1 MKFRTEFN
9 IPESRHKINHQS
21 KILALGS
28 CFVEHIGSRLK
39 DLQFNIQINPFGII
53 FNPYSIAKILNSA
66 LPEKIELQTASP
78 IIKKENKTFVNLDFH
93 SKFNA
98 STRPELEQNISIK
111 NALVTDHLSTAN
123 FVILTF
129 GTAWVYTHLE
139 SNHIVANCHKI
150 PQQQFKKSRLEL
162 NDLTSIYEALISK
175 INQLNPDLKILL
187 TVSPVRH
194 LKDGFIENNLS
205 KSTLILLCQN
215 LASTFPNVVEYFP
228 SYELQMDDLRDY
240 RFYNSDLLH
249 PNEMAKSYIFEKFA
263 TTYFDDKT
271 QLLNRKIQKL
281 NALKKHKFINASK
294 TEIENHQNKIKKL
307 EEEISLKC

>member
-9 IPESRHKINHQS
+9 IPKSRHKINHQS

-28 CFVEHIGSRLK
+28 CFVENIGSTLK

-53 FNPYSIAKILNSA
+53 FNPYSIAKILNNA
-66 LPEKIELQTASP
+66 LPQKIELQTASP
-78 IIKKENKTFVNLDFH
+78 IIKKENNTFINLDFH

-98 STRPELEQNISIK
+98 STLQELEDKILLQNRII
-111 NALVTDHLSTAN
+111 TDHLSTAN
-123 FVILTF
+123 YLILTF
-129 GTAWVYTHLE
+129 GTSWVYTYLE

-150 PQQQFKKSRLEL
+150 PQQQFKKSQLEL
-162 NDLTSIYEALISK
+162 NNLISIYEALILK

-194 LKDGFIENNLS
+194 LKDGFIENNIS

-215 LASTFPNVVEYFP
+215 LKTTFPEVVEYFP

-249 PNEMAKSYIFEKFA
+249 PNEMAKTYIFEKFA
-263 TTYFDDKT
+263 ATYFDDNT

-294 TEIENHQNKIKKL
+294 TEIENHQNKILKL